1 MLFDPRVC
9 EREIQR
15 PINEAALEWL
25 KQVKAA
31 EDPSSG
37 LHVLTLALWG
47 LEQGVA
53 VPLLHRAERGNLE
66 LGVGML
72 CGRPSDQVMRWLVS
86 NPEGEEDPKL
96 QEADLLSWIEG
107 AETAEEA
114 AMRVLETIADHLRH
128 ENAL

>member
-1 MLFDPRVC
+1 MLLDRRVS
-9 EREIQR
+9 EQENRR
-15 PINEAALEWL
+15 PINQAALAWL
-25 KQVKAA
+25 KEVKAA

-47 LEQGVA
+47 FEHGVEVA
-53 VPLLHRAERGNLE
+53 LRDPAERGNLE
-66 LGVGML
+66 LRVGML
-72 CGRPSDQVMRWLVS
+72 CERPSDQVMRWLVS
-86 NPEGEEDPKL
+86 NPEGEEDLKL

-128 ENAL
+128 QDAL

>member
-1 MLFDPRVC
+1 M
-9 EREIQR
+9 
-15 PINEAALEWL
+15 
-25 KQVKAA
+25 
-31 EDPSSG
+31 
-37 LHVLTLALWG
+37 
-47 LEQGVA
+47 
-53 VPLLHRAERGNLE
+53 PLQHWAERGNLE

-72 CGRPSDQVMRWLVS
+72 CGRPSNQVMRWLVS